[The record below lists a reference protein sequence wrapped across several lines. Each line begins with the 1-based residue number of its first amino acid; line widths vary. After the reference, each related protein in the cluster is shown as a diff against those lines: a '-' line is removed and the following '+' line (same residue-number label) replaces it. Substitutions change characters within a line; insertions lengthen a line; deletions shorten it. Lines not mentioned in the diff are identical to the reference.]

1 MGCTCL
7 VGVVS
12 LSHTPQIDAAPLVC
26 QCIGVYYLPRG
37 GIFLERP
44 FPLPLHQIFAL
55 ERTCAWLELCSVCA
69 KVGSF
74 FACFDDDA
82 RRVVRFA
89 PRSGKTIRR
98 KAMQQAMIKII
109 TQFLLCAK
117 YFLALLLYVRQRFL
131 TYTHQHTPYYLEEI
145 RVRCCFLPFRLL
157 EVGDSSDKTKERTN
171 GTNQGKVVLDRGKLF
186 HMARKGKQF
195 SYIFSLS
202 FSFSRKGLV
211 ALARSLEAYWRACG
225 KIQ

>member
-1 MGCTCL
+1 MGCACL

-117 YFLALLLYVRQRFL
+117 YFLALCY
-131 TYTHQHTPYYLEEI
+131 TY
-145 RVRCCFLPFRLL
+145 
-157 EVGDSSDKTKERTN
+157 GKDSSRTH
-171 GTNQGKVVLDRGKLF
+171 TNTRRIIWKKFVFGVV
-186 HMARKGKQF
+186 
-195 SYIFSLS
+195 S
-202 FSFSRKGLV
+202 F
-211 ALARSLEAYWRACG
+211 RSVCWG
-225 KIQ
+225 